1 MQVWSQYIS
10 RLREEGKQNIASIMQ
25 MNKPE
30 IKEAARINF
39 TVANSL
45 NKVELTQEMEHLL
58 PYLRAQLNNYKIQ
71 MVLEVTES
79 IQEESVYTPQEKY
92 QYLLKIN
99 PALDSLRK
107 KFDLDF

>member
-1 MQVWSQYIS
+1 MQVWSQYIT
-10 RLREEGKQNIASIMQ
+10 RLKEEGKQNIASIME
-25 MNKPE
+25 MNSPE
-30 IKEAARINF
+30 IREGSIIHF
-39 TVANSL
+39 TLANAL

-58 PYLRAQLNNYKIQ
+58 PYLRAQLNHYNIQ